1 MTEHD
6 RASRSSSDEDISS
19 IDDERQHTTNGN
31 SNANGGNLEKQT
43 TASSLSMFE
52 SRAQS
57 AVSRIRSRDPGQT
70 IPFNHPLSHTKT
82 STDVIVDFDG
92 PDDPYR
98 PLNWPFRKKAI
109 TTVLYGLTTMGATW
123 ASSMYVFIS
132 ISVLGVADRLVSLLA
147 LHRLMRNTALAQK
160 SVYWEPHCSCL
171 VLVSGSQ
178 TSCTSID

>member
-1 MTEHD
+1 MAERD

-19 IDDERQHTTNGN
+19 IDDERQHATNGN

-43 TASSLSMFE
+43 TASSLSIFE

-92 PDDPYR
+92 PGDPYR

-123 ASSMYVFIS
+123 ASSMYVFDK
-132 ISVLGVADRLVSLLA
+132 LSL
-147 LHRLMRNTALAQK
+147 RFG
-160 SVYWEPHCSCL
+160 Y
-171 VLVSGSQ
+171 
-178 TSCTSID
+178 